1 MMNTNRRTA
10 HIRFAAAAITLT
22 AALGAAVTSPLAT
35 SAAPSLGQLSSQL
48 GQERSRQEGLSSS
61 ISGLSQSISS
71 LTGQISLVQSREASV
86 RTELARDE
94 AALAQAKRDLARE
107 KRELVKLRNR
117 LARARMLLSRQLVS
131 GYEGDRPDLVAVV
144 LDANGFTDLLDRLTF
159 LHDAE
164 SQQQAIIG
172 VTRAAKAQA
181 DAAARRLTELK
192 ASDQRMTD
200 ATVLQSRALAG
211 MNALLQSKQGALQ
224 QARSAEQ
231 AALSASQAR
240 SGALQAQIT
249 QIQQQQ
255 AAERAAAAAAAARAA
270 AVSAAASAG
279 SSSGSSAAT
288 GSTAAPVG
296 AALGASGGWVIPG
309 AVVQCESGGQNL
321 PPNSAGASGYYQI
334 MPATW
339 RQYGGSGSAAYQAS
353 QAEQNAIASKIWA
366 GGSGAS
372 NWVCAGMVGIH

>member
-1 MMNTNRRTA
+1 MTSNRRTA

-22 AALGAAVTSPLAT
+22 AALGMAVASPLAT
-35 SAAPSLGQLSSQL
+35 SAAPSLNQLGSQL
-48 GQERSRQEGLSSS
+48 NQERSRQQGLSSS
-61 ISGLSQSISS
+61 ISGLSESIAS
-71 LTGQISLVQSREASV
+71 LTGQITLVQSREAAV

-94 AALAQAKRDLARE
+94 AALAQAKLDLARE
-107 KRELVKLRNR
+107 KRRLVVLRQR

-131 GYEGDRPDLVAVV
+131 SYEGDHPDLVAVV
-144 LDANGFTDLLDRLTF
+144 LDAHGFTDLLDRLTF
-159 LHDAE
+159 LHYAE
-164 SQQQAIIG
+164 GQQQTIIG

-181 DAAARRLTELK
+181 DAAARRLTALK

-200 ATVLQSRALAG
+200 ATALQSRALAG

-224 QARSAEQ
+224 QARSAQQ

-249 QIQQQQ
+249 QIEQQQ

-270 AVSAAASAG
+270 AISAAASAG

-288 GSTAAPVG
+288 GSSGAPAVG
-296 AALGASGGWVIPG
+296 GSGGWVIPG
-309 AVVQCESGGQNL
+309 SVVQCESGGQNL

-339 RQYGGSGSAAYQAS
+339 RQYGGTGSAAYQAS
-353 QAEQNAIASKIWA
+353 QAEQNAVAQRIWN